1 MGRYIG
7 QVSVFVCVCVCPKS
21 NRINVLNCVLKQG
34 GTILDKCLLSFVSTC
49 MFYMHVLFCP

>member
-21 NRINVLNCVLKQG
+21 NPINVLNCVLKQG

-49 MFYMHVLFCP
+49 MFCFVPNK